1 MGLFEGLNLL
11 ILGLVIA
18 SVFGTLAT
26 LAIIFQIRANHR
38 LSASL
43 NEARDLHAHL
53 ARDVEAVTQVMNE
66 GLYLLRLEHDA
77 LVVDR
82 HYSAVLDL
90 KVSDLQSPVE
100 VLLRASDLDDNTIN
114 QIFGCLRASFGVSIL
129 QWDFN
134 AKILPKELTVLRE
147 KDIRTIT
154 LKWKAIRSRDGLIAK
169 IVLLATDTT
178 DLKQLQEDARTRYDD
193 AKRLMELIGNSPK
206 KIGEY
211 FAIVESV
218 LSEAKSSSGEP
229 DSAVLNFRNIHTLKG
244 MARGYQL
251 EELTRCLN
259 ELEDAFQDQP
269 EPAKALQHAPAL
281 LACETAL
288 RAYKRLFLRVY
299 TQKLASSQISV
310 DPKLILTLTNQIET
324 AFMRSD
330 IQAALSAVN
339 EIQAIFA
346 CTLDKIIIDEIGMV
360 KKLSEDLGKPMPEL
374 YINEIDFQVSEECK
388 VMLRKVFVHLFRN
401 SIDHGLESEVGRRAE
416 GKDISGQISIQA
428 VRSTDNRSYRIR
440 YSDDGQGLRLDKI
453 LQKALDLGLADHSH
467 NYSDQEIADLIFESG
482 LSTASRGSS
491 FSGRGVGMD
500 AVRSFLKQGGGSIS
514 IQLDRSTEGKGR
526 PFAFIIDV
534 PLQTPAA
541 EIRPL
546 KSVS

>member
-1 MGLFEGLNLL
+1 M
-11 ILGLVIA
+11 
-18 SVFGTLAT
+18 
-26 LAIIFQIRANHR
+26 
-38 LSASL
+38 
-43 NEARDLHAHL
+43 
-53 ARDVEAVTQVMNE
+53 
-66 GLYLLRLEHDA
+66 
-77 LVVDR
+77 
-82 HYSAVLDL
+82 
-90 KVSDLQSPVE
+90 
-100 VLLRASDLDDNTIN
+100 
-114 QIFGCLRASFGVSIL
+114 
-129 QWDFN
+129 
-134 AKILPKELTVLRE
+134 
-147 KDIRTIT
+147 
-154 LKWKAIRSRDGLIAK
+154 
-169 IVLLATDTT
+169 LLATDTT

-500 AVRSFLKQGGGSIS
+500 AVRSFLKQGGG
-514 IQLDRSTEGKGR
+514 QYLDSARSKHRRQRSALRLHYRCADSNAGR
-526 PFAFIIDV
+526 
-534 PLQTPAA
+534 
-541 EIRPL
+541 
-546 KSVS
+546 